1 MRTLEST
8 FRSTKEQGMYRN
20 GNYEASGFDD
30 WMTPPHIIEEL
41 EDEFGE
47 MFDPCPA
54 NHDWSFDGLEIT
66 WSKELVCFVNPPYSE
81 MKEWVKKCYDEW
93 KTGST
98 VILLIPP
105 RTCTRY
111 FHDYINDN
119 AEIRFIKGRLKF
131 IHPNGD
137 SSKSA
142 PFPSILC
149 IFRGENK

>member
-1 MRTLEST
+1 MT
-8 FRSTKEQGMYRN
+8 FRN
-20 GNYEASGFDD
+20 GAYESKGFDN

-41 EDEFGE
+41 ENEFGE
-47 MFDPCPA
+47 LYDPCPK
-54 NHDWSFDGLEIT
+54 NYDFSFDGLKIT
-66 WSKELVCFVNPPYSE
+66 WSKDKVCFVNPPYSQI
-81 MKEWVKKCYDEW
+81 KEWVKKCYDEW
-93 KTGST
+93 KKGST
-98 VILLIPP
+98 IVLLIPA

-131 IHPNGD
+131 IHPDGRNE
-137 SSKSA
+137 KPA